1 MIGMA
6 GRDKEMTA
14 QTRVKHFQTTLEPFR
29 NKEKSV
35 ELRVRRFEFSEESTI
50 GELSVDDQFE
60 CYTLEDK
67 VRPVKIMGKTAIPA
81 GRYEVVINFSQ
92 RFQKPLPLLLNVP
105 NFEGVRI
112 HPGNVPTNTEGC
124 ILVGDTKSENF
135 IGQSRVAFNRL
146 FEKMKAAAET
156 EKIFIEIA

>member
-1 MIGMA
+1 
-6 GRDKEMTA
+6 MTM
-14 QTRVKHFQTTLEPFR
+14 
-29 NKEKSV
+29 
-35 ELRVRRFEFSEESTI
+35 ELRVRRFEFSDESTI
-50 GELSVDDQFE
+50 GELAVDGQFE

-67 VRPVKIMGKTAIPA
+67 VRPTKVAGKTAIPA

-92 RFQKPLPLLLNVP
+92 RFQKPLPFLLNVP
-105 NFEGVRI
+105 NFEGIRI
-112 HPGNVPTNTEGC
+112 HPGNVSANTEGC

-135 IGQSRVAFNRL
+135 IGDSRVAFNRL

>member
-1 MIGMA
+1 M
-6 GRDKEMTA
+6 DL
-14 QTRVKHFQTTLEPFR
+14 RVKRL
-29 NKEKSV
+29 
-35 ELRVRRFEFSEESTI
+35 EFSDDSTI
-50 GELSVDDQFE
+50 GELSVDGQFE

-112 HPGNVPTNTEGC
+112 HPGNVSANTEGC
-124 ILVGDTKSENF
+124 ILVGDTKGVDF
-135 IGQSRVAFNRL
+135 IGNSRLAFNPL
-146 FEKMKAAAET
+146 FQKMKAAAKT
-156 EKIFIEIA
+156 QKIFIEIE